1 MGMSVGDGDSDGL
14 MAEINV
20 TPFVDVMLVLLII
33 FMVTAPMMTSG
44 LEVQLP
50 RAAAPALPQADEQA
64 VVTLTVEGT
73 VHLGTGTDQGQ
84 AISKEALAA
93 SLKAMAQNKPDQ
105 GVFIRADGK
114 VPYEEVARVLA
125 MATAA
130 GIQKVGMVT
139 DPRAP
144 SAGASP

>member
-84 AISKEALAA
+84 SISKEALAA